1 MTLYLSNTSLHEEI
15 RITTFLHF
23 FSTIGHNTPTM
34 KQLLYILTT
43 LLCFCGAGCIS
54 DKQES
59 PDKTTLVTVGDLAPD
74 FEVELT
80 DGEKIR
86 LSELQGKIVLL
97 TLWDPEC
104 PTCRTEMMAV
114 EERIINRLQDEDF
127 IYLPIARGC
136 NIPQV
141 MAFLQAHN
149 LNFAA
154 GADPNRVIYSLYA
167 TLYVPRSFIIDP
179 QGVIRH
185 SAVEYKLS
193 HLDKMAEIIEAL
205 R

>member
-1 MTLYLSNTSLHEEI
+1 
-15 RITTFLHF
+15 
-23 FSTIGHNTPTM
+23 M
-34 KQLLYILTT
+34 KQLLNILAI
-43 LLCFCGAGCIS
+43 LLCFCGVGCIS
-54 DKQES
+54 DNQES
-59 PDKTTLVTVGDLAPD
+59 PDKTTLAAVGDLAPD

-80 DGEKIR
+80 DGEKIH
-86 LSELQGKIVLL
+86 LSELRGKTVLL

-114 EERIINRLQDEDF
+114 EEKIIDRLCTDDF

-136 NIPQV
+136 SIPQV
-141 MAFLQAHN
+141 KAFLQSNN

-154 GADPNRVIYSLYA
+154 GADPNKLIYSLYA
-167 TLYVPRSFIIDP
+167 TLYVPRSFIIDA
-179 QGVIRH
+179 QGIIRH
-185 SAVEYKLS
+185 SAVEYELS